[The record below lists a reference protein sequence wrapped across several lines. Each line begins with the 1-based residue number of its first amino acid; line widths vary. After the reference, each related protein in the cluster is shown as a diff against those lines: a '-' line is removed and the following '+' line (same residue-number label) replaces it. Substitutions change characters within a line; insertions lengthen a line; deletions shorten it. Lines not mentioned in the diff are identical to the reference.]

1 MRPFQVGDHV
11 EHVGSLV
18 PEHLRFGRI
27 IRVISHP
34 DLPEHLV
41 EYQVGFK
48 YTVLTFYERQLRLVE
63 APRKEPTA

>member
-1 MRPFQVGDHV
+1 MPLFQVGDHV

-41 EYQVGFK
+41 DYQVSFR
-48 YTVLTFYERQLRLVE
+48 YTVLTFSERQLRLVE
-63 APRKEPTA
+63 RPPKDQPA